1 VSEPGFRV
9 EGGVFSSLSVGVS
22 LHAGVCVLDES
33 AIPRCWAVPNE
44 RGERCVAP
52 SAEPARQVVA
62 GSNGI
67 CVVSASGAVECTE
80 AYPVTGSVPPVLAG
94 SFTHIDHDG
103 TLICGIG
110 AEGAACSGDLTCG
123 PHIPEMEGLTD
134 VNLDW
139 GFPGYACA
147 LDAAGTYLCW
157 GNYPESG
164 CGESGEVDCVCS
176 PLDEPY
182 SAGPYTQVAHGV
194 CGLRPDGTI
203 DCPLSF
209 AIPPSGEFS
218 TIGGRYFPAAI
229 RTDGVVVYWAT
240 VGVDPTALET
250 PDGTFIAVETDRDL
264 TCGLYADG
272 GLECW
277 GLRVDEFV
285 ACE

>member
-1 VSEPGFRV
+1 M
-9 EGGVFSSLSVGVS
+9 
-22 LHAGVCVLDES
+22 A
-33 AIPRCWAVPNE
+33 PR
-44 RGERCVAP
+44 
-52 SAEPARQVVA
+52 AEPARQVV
-62 GSNGI
+62 GGTNGI
-67 CVVSASGAVECTE
+67 CVLTASGSVECTE
-80 AYPVTGSVPPVLAG
+80 AYPVSGRVPPVLPG
-94 SFTHIDHDG
+94 SFTHIDHES
-103 TLICGIG
+103 TLICGVG
-110 AEGAACSGDLTCG
+110 EEGAACSADLTCG
-123 PHIPEMEGLTD
+123 PAIPPMDDATSIKVE
-134 VNLDW
+134 W
-139 GFPGYACA
+139 GSPGYACA
-147 LDAAGTYLCW
+147 LDAAGSYRCW
-157 GNYPESG
+157 GNYPQSNCDES
-164 CGESGEVDCVCS
+164 EETDCLCS
-176 PLDEPY
+176 PLDEVY
-182 SAGPYTQVAHGV
+182 SAGPYTQVSHGV

-240 VGVDPTALET
+240 VSVDPTALDT